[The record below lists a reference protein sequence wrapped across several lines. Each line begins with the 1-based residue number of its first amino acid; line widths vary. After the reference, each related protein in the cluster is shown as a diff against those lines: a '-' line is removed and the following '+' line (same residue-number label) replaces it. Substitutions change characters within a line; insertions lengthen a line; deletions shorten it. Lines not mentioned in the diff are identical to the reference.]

1 MDHIDGAEA
10 EFGLGEHR
18 EVVKGEG
25 IEHHESPRGSCGAG
39 SNVVGTPAILS
50 ARESQAAKL

>member
-1 MDHIDGAEA
+1 M

-18 EVVKGEG
+18 EVVKAEG
-25 IEHHESPRGSCGAG
+25 VEHHESPGGSSRAG
-39 SNVVGTPAILS
+39 SNVTGVPAILS